1 MKKMETG
8 KMVQLSLLTA
18 LIILMSIVPF
28 LGYIPLGITNATI
41 IHIPVIIGSI
51 VLGPIAGAFLGF
63 VFGLTSF
70 LHATYAPTIA
80 SFIFTPF
87 YSVGNISGNFWSL
100 VIAFVPRILV
110 GVVPY
115 FVYHLIAKRQQKI
128 ALISAGVAGSL
139 TNTLLVMNFVYLF
152 FGESYASVTNKGLD
166 TLYSAII
173 AVICVNG
180 IPEALLAGA
189 LTVGICTALF
199 KAGVTQ
205 YTAHRVLSKT
215 E

>member
-18 LIILMSIVPF
+18 LIILMSVVPF
-28 LGYIPLGITNATI
+28 LGYIPLGVTNATI

-70 LHATYAPTIA
+70 LHATYAPTLA

-100 VIAFVPRILV
+100 FIAFVPRILV

-128 ALISAGVAGSL
+128 ALIAAGVAGSL

-152 FGESYASVTNKGLD
+152 FGESYASITNNALD

-173 AVICVNG
+173 AVIFVNG

-199 KAGVTQ
+199 KAGVTR
-205 YTAHRVLSKT
+205 YTAHRVLSKS